1 MKQKDTKKIMWIG
14 GVIVIYERPVNL
26 VFKITTASKSLSTKV
41 IAEEDYKKKSRSAKM
56 HLNLFQTLQ

>member
-1 MKQKDTKKIMWIG
+1 MWIG

-41 IAEEDYKKKSRSAKM
+41 IAEEDYKKKADQQRCI
-56 HLNLFQTLQ
+56 